1 MQSSRRGTDRTY
13 TRMFSRSSRPTP
25 RTKHRRFLRVEP
37 LEQRLVL
44 STYWVSPSG
53 NNSNPGTQAK
63 PWQTLQANVATLLPG
78 DTMDVESGTYAGFIV
93 GWDAAGQSQYGA
105 IAGTA
110 GNPITIQADPNATP
124 GSVIINSRNNK
135 TRVGIDLEP
144 GCDYITI
151 KGITVDGSSG
161 LITST
166 INNGYGIKITGNYDQ
181 LIGNTVQNMIGACI
195 AGIHDNGGNNAVIQ
209 GNTITGVQSGGDGN
223 KGHGIYVAD
232 ATGVQVIGNSIH
244 DNAYI
249 GIHING
255 DPNTVSNALI
265 ADNVIYNNGQNG
277 INADGLQNSTIVN
290 NLIYNYANYGICLYY
305 GDSSGPSLNN
315 IIVNNTIYSGTS
327 TGTVGSIRILD
338 ASTGNTILNN
348 ILLDG
353 SSIVYRIAADSTGG
367 MVSNYN
373 VVPSGAQVQSEDT
386 GQNEPFSQWQS
397 TTGQDKKS
405 FSASA
410 AQLFV
415 NPSGNDYQELSS
427 SPSIGSGTSTDAPVN
442 DILGNS
448 RPSTYGWDIGCY
460 EYEGTTSITPT
471 VTSESPAGNAANVAV
486 STAPTAT
493 FNEAVQSSTI
503 SFTLKNSSGTTVSGS
518 ATYNSTTNVATFT
531 PASALA
537 YNTTYT
543 ATISGA
549 KSTSGVAMS
558 APFSWSFTTDAAP
571 PSVTSETPAAGA
583 TNVAVSTAPTATFNE
598 TVQSSTISFTL
609 KNSSGTTVS
618 GSATYNSTTNVATF
632 TPASALAYNTTYTAT
647 ISGAKDSVG
656 DPMSSAVSWSFT
668 TAPAAPAFS
677 TISIWPST
685 AKPTTVTDSDTGSV
699 EIGVKFY
706 SDVSG
711 FITGLRFYKGITNTG
726 THVADLWT
734 SSGTLLA
741 TATFT
746 SETGSG
752 WQQVNFT
759 SPVAITAG
767 TTYVASYHTNVGH
780 YADDQ
785 NYFASQYNSG
795 SLHVPVNGGVYAYGG
810 AGSFPTQVWNASNY
824 WVDIVL
830 SPGGSP
836 SAQPALSGGP
846 SAAPMGAALS
856 SAPSSLAVTGI
867 APLPQGAVTVSS
879 RSTSASAPTYAQG
892 QPLLLSQLMDGVV
905 GRTSARGQ
913 SIMVKPISRRFMSL
927 GESGTA

>member
-1 MQSSRRGTDRTY
+1 MT
-13 TRMFSRSSRPTP
+13 
-25 RTKHRRFLRVEP
+25 
-37 LEQRLVL
+37 
-44 STYWVSPSG
+44 
-53 NNSNPGTQAK
+53 
-63 PWQTLQANVATLLPG
+63 
-78 DTMDVESGTYAGFIV
+78 
-93 GWDAAGQSQYGA
+93 
-105 IAGTA
+105 GTA

-124 GSVIINSRNNK
+124 GSVIINSRNNE

-144 GCDYITI
+144 GCNYITI

-195 AGIHDNGGNNAVIQ
+195 AGIHDDGGNNAVIQ
-209 GNTITGVQSGGDGN
+209 GNTITGVQSGGDGK

-249 GIHING
+249 GIHIDG

-290 NLIYNYANYGICLYY
+290 NLIYNYAGNGICLYY
-305 GDSSGPSLNN
+305 QDSSGPSLNN

-327 TGTVGSIRILD
+327 SGTGGSIRILD

-348 ILLDG
+348 ILLD
-353 SSIVYRIAADSTGG
+353 SSAIVYRISADSQSGTI
-367 MVSNYN
+367 SNYN
-373 VVPSGAQVQSEDT
+373 VVPSGAQIRSEDT
-386 GQNEPFSQWQS
+386 ALNESFSQWQS
-397 TTGQDKKS
+397 QSGQDKNS
-405 FSASA
+405 LSATP

-415 NPSGNDYQELSS
+415 NASGNDYHLSS
-427 SPSIGSGTSTDAPVN
+427 TSPAIDVGTSTDAPST
-442 DILGNS
+442 DIAGNP
-448 RPSTYGWDIGCY
+448 RPSGKGYDIGAY
-460 EYEGTTSITPT
+460 EYQGSPTTAASPPPATPP
-471 VTSESPAGNAANVAV
+471 PATPPPAAA
-486 STAPTAT
+486 
-493 FNEAVQSSTI
+493 SST
-503 SFTLKNSSGTTVSGS
+503 SS
-518 ATYNSTTNVATFT
+518 
-531 PASALA
+531 
-537 YNTTYT
+537 
-543 ATISGA
+543 
-549 KSTSGVAMS
+549 M
-558 APFSWSFTTDAAP
+558 WS
-571 PSVTSETPAAGA
+571 
-583 TNVAVSTAPTATFNE
+583 
-598 TVQSSTISFTL
+598 
-609 KNSSGTTVS
+609 
-618 GSATYNSTTNVATF
+618 
-632 TPASALAYNTTYTAT
+632 
-647 ISGAKDSVG
+647 
-656 DPMSSAVSWSFT
+656 
-668 TAPAAPAFS
+668 
-677 TISIWPST
+677 ST
-685 AKPTTVTDSDTGSV
+685 AKPANTSDPDSASV
-699 EIGVKFY
+699 ELGVKFY

-824 WVDIVL
+824 WVDIVF
-830 SPGGSP
+830 SP
-836 SAQPALSGGP
+836 SAGN
-846 SAAPMGAALS
+846 
-856 SAPSSLAVTGI
+856 
-867 APLPQGAVTVSS
+867 
-879 RSTSASAPTYAQG
+879 
-892 QPLLLSQLMDGVV
+892 
-905 GRTSARGQ
+905 
-913 SIMVKPISRRFMSL
+913 
-927 GESGTA
+927 